1 MILLLLLTL
10 LLSSNIRAQQTFF
23 PSAIPLAVRSP
34 YLSAWDYL
42 TNGSIFG
49 QTWPTAFNSKVPYAV
64 PEYSAEHEIFIINM
78 SDSWVVS
85 PRACRWPNLFVSGR

>member
-1 MILLLLLTL
+1 MIFLLFLTL
-10 LLSSNIRAQQTFF
+10 LFTSNIRAQQTFF

-34 YLSAWDYL
+34 YLNTWDYL

-64 PEYSAEHEIFIINM
+64 PEYSADYEILIINM
-78 SDSWVVS
+78 SDPRVVS
-85 PRACRWPNLFVSGR
+85 PRACRRPNLFLPGR